1 MLNSMEVIY
10 GADSEPEEPPE
21 SQQGGGDVA
30 LLQECIWSLAAD
42 ENMMWRKERFSHLT
56 LGFVR
61 VLFCLLCVKRQDRV
75 LSLGFSEVNKHCQWP
90 EHRRSD

>member
-10 GADSEPEEPPE
+10 GAHSEPEEPPE
-21 SQQGGGDVA
+21 SQRGGRGGGDVA

-61 VLFCLLCVKRQDRV
+61 VFFFFYSAQT
-75 LSLGFSEVNKHCQWP
+75 
-90 EHRRSD
+90 